1 MFLTHVFCSH
11 TQPPSDQLSEE
22 ASPLQTP
29 PTSYEPP
36 RVDTK
41 QPASQLGELP
51 LKADDSQ
58 FFALGSG
65 GMVVDDNPDLTLL
78 AETPE
83 EGSEVKELASD
94 FQTFGEWRKKVLE
107 EELERENEKVKKMAK
122 GGSGRGWKYAS
133 WCLLKLVFGGIP
145 ECCVVRSLGER
156 FIFFFKFKIFLNRNL
171 SLMFRS
177 LCRKLLSVQAE

>member
-1 MFLTHVFCSH
+1 
-11 TQPPSDQLSEE
+11 
-22 ASPLQTP
+22 
-29 PTSYEPP
+29 
-36 RVDTK
+36 
-41 QPASQLGELP
+41 
-51 LKADDSQ
+51 
-58 FFALGSG
+58 
-65 GMVVDDNPDLTLL
+65 MVVDDNPDLTLL

-122 GGSGRGWKYAS
+122 GGSGRGWKYVS

-156 FIFFFKFKIFLNRNL
+156 FI
-171 SLMFRS
+171 
-177 LCRKLLSVQAE
+177 